1 MKIIYQIILITA
13 IIKQSFS
20 LITKLHTIP
29 SKNYLSLR
37 SLEQSTSYGNSHD
50 LNYYYSYLYVGKP
63 PKPQSY
69 ILDTGSSIT
78 TSPCS
83 LCNSCGT
90 HQNGLYEISKDQIL
104 KCSNKSCS
112 YVNNKCSISDS
123 DCSFY
128 ISYSEGSSISG
139 VYVNEFINFG
149 NYYEEKES
157 FEFPIGCTNRETH
170 LFVTQLADGI
180 MGLQNNNKGFV
191 SILYLLGQIKNHIFS
206 LCFALDGG
214 FFSIGEIQYKSHLSD
229 IQYLNLTNDS
239 FYKINLKFIE
249 INDIVFEVNGENDYQ
264 KYTTFIDSGTTIS
277 YFPRNFFDSIN
288 QLFQEL
294 CENNKCGKYSVDSEL
309 GSCLT
314 FNNETHMNYV
324 LDNILPNITFKFN
337 DLDYIWEPRDYYFDN
352 SHSNIIQICLGFSYG
367 SKFTLGST
375 WMRNHDIIF
384 DRENLKVGFARAN
397 CSYINLKD
405 RNDEKIYNNN
415 SNINDVKET
424 EENREEEDINEID
437 DKDKKG
443 NEDNNNDIKEYNNN
457 LNDKIM
463 NKKFKIFIATIFFIT
478 IILCVIN
485 YIIRNKFCFKTKKYN
500 QAIEE
505 VANTNKSSNEENNK
519 MHDKEKTKTL
529 EIIEI
534 VKQ

>member
-1 MKIIYQIILITA
+1 
-13 IIKQSFS
+13 
-20 LITKLHTIP
+20 
-29 SKNYLSLR
+29 
-37 SLEQSTSYGNSHD
+37 
-50 LNYYYSYLYVGKP
+50 
-63 PKPQSY
+63 
-69 ILDTGSSIT
+69 
-78 TSPCS
+78 
-83 LCNSCGT
+83 
-90 HQNGLYEISKDQIL
+90 
-104 KCSNKSCS
+104 
-112 YVNNKCSISDS
+112 
-123 DCSFY
+123 
-128 ISYSEGSSISG
+128 
-139 VYVNEFINFG
+139 
-149 NYYEEKES
+149 
-157 FEFPIGCTNRETH
+157 
-170 LFVTQLADGI
+170 

-191 SILYLLGQIKNHIFS
+191 SILYMLGQIKNHIFS

-443 NEDNNNDIKEYNNN
+443 NEDNNDDIKEYNNN

-505 VANTNKSSNEENNK
+505 VTNTNKSSNEENNK
-519 MHDKEKTKTL
+519 MHEKEKTKTL

-534 VKQ
+534 VKK